1 MSAPHDAPHDVPHEA
16 PHEATLA
23 QVRASAPGASAWVAA
38 NAGSGKT
45 SVLTRRVARLLLD
58 GCKPEKIL
66 CLTYT
71 RAAAAE
77 MQARLFAL
85 LGEWSLQDDARLSAT
100 LRDLGLPGAP
110 ERADLRRARK
120 LFAEAL
126 ETPGGLK
133 IQTIHAFC
141 ASLLRRFPLES
152 GAPPGFKEL
161 DDAARAGMLDEIRDR
176 LASEAEAAGAGAPF
190 DAAADRLSE
199 QGMESLTAAILGARD
214 LFPDDPEPL
223 LRAAFDISPAAS
235 WQAAAEREVS
245 GMEADDLG
253 RLLEVMARGKS
264 TDAKFAD
271 ELRPAWQA
279 LEAGD
284 ALAAALGVET
294 AMHTKGG
301 EPRKLSRLP
310 TKAVAEA
317 HPWTTE
323 LLEQLSDQAQELRAM
338 RLAHAGFDK
347 AMDLH
352 RYARAVMTMYAAE
365 KARAGAI
372 DFDDLI
378 RAAGALL
385 TTSETAAWAL
395 WKLDGGLDHILIDE
409 AQDTS
414 PPQWALVRAIA
425 EEFLAGQGAKDRPRT
440 VFAVGDEK
448 QSIYSFQGAAPREFG
463 RMRAHFREFLAA
475 AAAAGEGTALQES
488 SLDFSFRSAPSILRL
503 VDAAFESAAAA
514 LTAEAETPRHRAF
527 HAAAPGRI
535 DLWPLFETPEKAEP
549 PAWHLPVD
557 ALPARAPVLRLADA
571 VAAHVEEQIQ
581 TAAIPDPK
589 AEGGWRR
596 MRAGDV
602 IVLLRRRGTLAGALV
617 DRLKQRGVAVAGA
630 DRLRLT
636 ASLAVRDLLS
646 LMRVAL
652 DPDDDLSTAE
662 VLRSPLGGVSAQA
675 LEGLALGRGRS
686 SLYHAVRGA
695 EAAHPL
701 AAALLSDVVGAAD
714 YERPHELLQRALVG
728 HGGRARI
735 RARLNP
741 EEEDAVD
748 ELLARALAYEA
759 TETPTLPGF
768 LAFMEASED
777 LTLKREMDGAGDA
790 VRVMTVHAAKGL
802 EAPFVILA
810 DAGPTKSPPGS
821 DVLAH
826 PCDPPVALWASPKA
840 EEAPAMTAAK
850 EARAEREAD
859 ESLRLLYVALT
870 RARSRLLVCGT
881 LGAKADPEGSWHAR
895 VAEALEACD
904 AAEIAAPDCL
914 DAEPFDHVLSLSEG
928 WTPPAMTG
936 PAAAPTPDASPDA
949 PPAGGPFRLA
959 PDASER
965 PLPTPRPRRRV
976 AASALDRE
984 GEAAAPAAH
993 APPPHAPTPPAAAL
1007 HDRET
1012 ARRRGDAIH
1021 MLLEVLPPLPE
1032 ALRETRAQALLATAH
1047 PELSEAV
1054 RAGCV
1059 AEALAA
1065 LAHPDAA
1072 PWLTPQALAEASLSA
1087 ELPGGLRL
1095 VGRVDRLAV
1104 SPGRVRLLDWKTG
1117 PRPEAT
1123 PEAYLRQMAAY
1134 RHALSQLHPGAEIEA
1149 ALFWTGAGRLDVLAP
1164 AALEAALDR
1173 LAADPRADRLA
1184 EPADPP
1190 NPAAEP
1196 V

>member
-1 MSAPHDAPHDVPHEA
+1 MSPLDKP

-58 GCKPEKIL
+58 GCRPEKIL

-77 MQARLFAL
+77 MQARLFKL
-85 LGEWSLQDDARLSAT
+85 LGEWSLQSDAT
-100 LRDLGLPGAP
+100 LATTLTDLGLPGDPDRQA
-110 ERADLRRARK
+110 LRRARK

-152 GAPPGFKEL
+152 GAPPGFSEL
-161 DDAARAGMLDEIRDR
+161 DDAARARMLDEIRDR
-176 LASEAEAAGAGAPF
+176 LAAEAEATPDAPF
-190 DAAADRLSE
+190 DAAANRLSE
-199 QGMESLTAAILGARD
+199 QGLESLTAAILGARD
-214 LFPDDPEPL
+214 LFPENPEPL
-223 LRAAFDISPAAS
+223 LRAAFDLSPAS
-235 WQAAAEREVS
+235 DFRRAAEREMS
-245 GMEADDLG
+245 GIDADDLG
-253 RLLEVMARGKS
+253 RLVETMSKGKS

-279 LEAGD
+279 LEAAD
-284 ALAAALGVET
+284 ALTAARAVET
-294 AMHTKGG
+294 ALHTKSG

-310 TKAVAEA
+310 TKGVAEA
-317 HPWTTE
+317 HPWTAE
-323 LLEQLSDQAQELRAM
+323 LIEQLSGQAQELRAL
-338 RLAHAGFDK
+338 RVAHAGFDK

-352 RYARAVMTMYAAE
+352 RYARAVLDLYAKE
-365 KARAGAI
+365 KAREGVI

-414 PPQWALVRAIA
+414 PAQWALVRAIA
-425 EEFLAGQGAKDRPRT
+425 EEFLAGQGAQDRPRT

-463 RMRAHFREFLAA
+463 RMRAHFRQFLAA
-475 AAAAGEGTALQES
+475 AAEAGEGIPLQES
-488 SLDFSFRSAPSILRL
+488 SLDYSFRSAPSLLAL
-503 VDAAFESAAAA
+503 VDAAFADAAAA
-514 LTAEAETPRHRAF
+514 LTADAETPSHIAF
-527 HAAAPGRI
+527 HEQAPGRV
-535 DLWPLFETPEKAEP
+535 DLWPLLETPERAEP

-557 ALPARAPVLRLADA
+557 ALPAQAPVLRLADA
-571 VAAHVEEQIQ
+571 VAAHVQDQIG
-581 TAAIPDPK
+581 APIPDRDAP
-589 AEGGWRR
+589 GGWRP

-602 IVLLRRRGTLAGALV
+602 IVLLRRRGALAGALV
-617 DRLKQRGVAVAGA
+617 DRLKQRGVPVAGA

-646 LMRVAL
+646 LLRVAL

-662 VLRSPLGGVSAQA
+662 VLRSPLGMVSAEE
-675 LEGLALGRGRS
+675 LETLALTRDRS
-686 SLYHAVRGA
+686 SLSRFLRETFPDHP
-695 EAAHPL
+695 AAR
-701 AAALLSDVVGAAD
+701 LLTDVLNAAD

-728 HGGRARI
+728 HGARARI

-810 DAGPTKSPPGS
+810 DAGPSKSPPGS
-821 DVLAH
+821 DVLTH
-826 PCDPPVALWASPKA
+826 PSDPPVALWSSPKA
-840 EEAPAMTAAK
+840 DEAPPMTEAK
-850 EARAEREAD
+850 AARAEREAD

-870 RARSRLLVCGT
+870 RARSRLLICGT
-881 LGAKADPEGSWHAR
+881 LGAKADPEGSWHHR
-895 VAEALEACD
+895 VAGAMLDCD
-904 AAEIAAPDCL
+904 ATETPAPACL
-914 DAEPFDHVLSLSEG
+914 AAEPFETVLTLADR
-928 WTPPAMTG
+928 WTPPAEVAAPAAATDDAEG
-936 PAAAPTPDASPDA
+936 FAPAAAPADLGAAGPFRPA
-949 PPAGGPFRLA
+949 PPAGARP
-959 PDASER
+959 AS
-965 PLPTPRPRRRV
+965 LPRARRRV

-984 GEAAAPAAH
+984 GEAAAPA
-993 APPPHAPTPPAAAL
+993 PHAPSPHAPSP

-1021 MLLEVLPPLPE
+1021 RLLEALPPLPPE
-1032 ALRETRAQALLATAH
+1032 ARGTRAEALLAAAH
-1047 PELSEAV
+1047 PELPPEL

-1059 AEALAA
+1059 EEALAA
-1065 LAHPDAA
+1065 LAHPDVA
-1072 PWLTPQALAEASLSA
+1072 PWLAPSALAEATLSA
-1087 ELPGGLRL
+1087 DLPGDLRL
-1095 VGRVDRLAV
+1095 IGRVDRLAV
-1104 SPGRVRLLDWKTG
+1104 ERGRLRLLDWKTG
-1117 PRPEAT
+1117 PAPETA
-1123 PEAYLRQMAAY
+1123 PEPYLRQMAAY
-1134 RHALSQLHPGAEIEA
+1134 RHALQALHPGAEIEA
-1149 ALFWTGAGRLDVLAP
+1149 ALFWTASLRLETLAP
-1164 AALEAALDR
+1164 EALDAALAR
-1173 LAADPRADRLA
+1173 LSADPKADRLA
-1184 EPADPP
+1184 EAADPP

-1196 V
+1196 A